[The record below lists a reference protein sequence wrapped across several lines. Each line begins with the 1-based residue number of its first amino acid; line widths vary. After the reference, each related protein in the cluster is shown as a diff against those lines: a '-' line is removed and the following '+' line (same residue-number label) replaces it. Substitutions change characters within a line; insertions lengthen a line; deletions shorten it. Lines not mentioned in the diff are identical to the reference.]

1 MFCVF
6 GASYREGASTVSL
19 GYAEAETTWLG
30 EKKKKDETCFK
41 VFNFILQKEAST
53 CIMDSGEY
61 YQLEF

>member
-1 MFCVF
+1 MV
-6 GASYREGASTVSL
+6 
-19 GYAEAETTWLG
+19 G